1 MRPEDR
7 ESERAALE
15 RALLLG
21 HGRGLPLA
29 VHLRSRPGGT
39 DEISLGVPWQ
49 GVRWINETLGGRSG
63 RTLLRP
69 TNPPSFGPIREE
81 DLVGDVVLAKGS
93 DRLSPQ
99 RSERPGGG
107 PWEELCRIR
116 HGSAMDLEVLWR
128 GEPIGPS
135 GSVRLPPLGN
145 RPRGDRET
153 PVPVPVST
161 PLRRSLESAWEE
173 HNLGPWWEVS
183 ARVRVVGGRRTP
195 RGPSPAV
202 LVRRWFEV
210 ISDLKGGGGL
220 TIRWRRGLLFGRGSL
235 STPPRPLPWRTR
247 TPVLCPTELLAWL
260 SVDLPPRDVLGAAGR
275 EAELTLQGVHFEGM
289 EGWPW
294 NPGEGHHLLI
304 VGETGMG
311 KSSFLTSLAAATF
324 ERPRVETVVI
334 DPLGDTV
341 REFLRRVTP
350 GGERRARLWAPL
362 SAPLPLDLFE
372 SPSAASASDLAQ
384 DQDRRVG
391 ELVSALRQ
399 LRSERYGETVFWGPR
414 LEGLLRR
421 VLLLVVRQPHGTLR
435 DAETLL
441 SAPEL
446 WSAQAERLP
455 ERSRELYRGILRESP
470 EDRQGARRVIEEI
483 TLSEVLGKLLADPSP
498 TPLASLLGPGRAVG
512 FDLERARVGERISS
526 YLGGVLLSLL
536 WTYAMHRDR
545 RHALALFLDEVQAY
559 PSAVLLE
566 MLALGRR
573 FNLHLV
579 AATQS
584 LGSLSPALRDALLT
598 NCRDWV
604 LFRGSP
610 ADERYIENVAPS
622 VSREWTGLAQG
633 EALVLRGKGRHIA
646 RLRTLPPRPVTG
658 ERPGSS
664 PVLGPAA
671 SGPDTADRSG
681 ARSPPEL
688 THPAPAS
695 PESADPTGLF
705 RSRLEEWRKGQ
716 PEGTVLLPLREVLLW
731 FHGDAKEVR
740 RIGALGF
747 RTGLFRGRRE
757 TSEGPCWELRE
768 ERGEGTAP
776 APFP

>member
-1 MRPEDR
+1 
-7 ESERAALE
+7 
-15 RALLLG
+15 
-21 HGRGLPLA
+21 
-29 VHLRSRPGGT
+29 
-39 DEISLGVPWQ
+39 
-49 GVRWINETLGGRSG
+49 
-63 RTLLRP
+63 
-69 TNPPSFGPIREE
+69 
-81 DLVGDVVLAKGS
+81 
-93 DRLSPQ
+93 
-99 RSERPGGG
+99 
-107 PWEELCRIR
+107 
-116 HGSAMDLEVLWR
+116 
-128 GEPIGPS
+128 
-135 GSVRLPPLGN
+135 
-145 RPRGDRET
+145 
-153 PVPVPVST
+153 
-161 PLRRSLESAWEE
+161 
-173 HNLGPWWEVS
+173 
-183 ARVRVVGGRRTP
+183 
-195 RGPSPAV
+195 
-202 LVRRWFEV
+202 
-210 ISDLKGGGGL
+210 
-220 TIRWRRGLLFGRGSL
+220 
-235 STPPRPLPWRTR
+235 
-247 TPVLCPTELLAWL
+247 
-260 SVDLPPRDVLGAAGR
+260 
-275 EAELTLQGVHFEGM
+275 M

-311 KSSFLTSLAAATF
+311 KSSFVTSLAASVF
-324 ERPRVETVVI
+324 GRPGVETVLI

-350 GGERRARLWAPL
+350 GGEGRARLWAPL
-362 SAPLPLDLFE
+362 SAPLPLDIFE
-372 SPSAASASDLAQ
+372 SPSGTSASDLAQ

-441 SAPEL
+441 SAPEH

-483 TLSEVLGKLLADPSP
+483 TLSEVLGRLFADPRPS
-498 TPLASLLGPGRAVG
+498 PLASLLGPGRAVG

-545 RHALALFLDEVQAY
+545 RRALALFLDEVQAY
-559 PSAVLLE
+559 PTTVLLE

-584 LGSLSPALRDALLT
+584 LGSLSPALREALLT

-610 ADERYIENVAPS
+610 ADVRYVEDVAPS
-622 VSREWTGLAQG
+622 ISRELTGLAQG
-633 EALVLRGKGRHIA
+633 EALVLRGKGRRIA
-646 RLRTLPPRPVTG
+646 RLRTLPLRAASG
-658 ERPGSS
+658 ERPASS
-664 PVLGPAA
+664 PVLLPAVSGSDTSDVREARAPSEPAGPV
-671 SGPDTADRSG
+671 
-681 ARSPPEL
+681 
-688 THPAPAS
+688 PAS
-695 PESADPTGLF
+695 RESDYLTGLF

-731 FHGDAKEVR
+731 LHGDAKEVR

-768 ERGEGTAP
+768 EMGEGVAP
-776 APFP
+776 ASSP